1 MQGSTIKQGVT
12 RLLLIC
18 CLLFVGASAQAD
30 SLTDVLHQTRPGN
43 VAYHPPGSVTANA
56 NPMDKAVQNLAQ
68 SGEFVFSSPP
78 RGSAAEETAYF
89 QPIAEYLTRVTG
101 KKFVYKY
108 SDNWLAY
115 QSNMQKDRY
124 DLVFDGPHFVS
135 WRIAH
140 REHEPLVKIPG
151 DFIFVF
157 LVRKDNTSIQK
168 LSDLAGRSVCGHA
181 PPNQG
186 TLHLYNMFTNPARQP
201 QLVDIQGW
209 RPIYKAMLAGKCV
222 GSVVPVKIYNE
233 LDPTGKDTKVL
244 HITKAAPGQAFTAS
258 KRIPADIRAK
268 IAEALMSDQG
278 QTVTAK
284 LREYYPSKPYVRA
297 NKPEYADEE
306 GLLKDSYGFGS

>member
-1 MQGSTIKQGVT
+1 MQGSTIKHGVT
-12 RLLLIC
+12 RLLFIF
-18 CLLFVGASAQAD
+18 CLLFFGASAQAEKP
-30 SLTDVLHQTRPGN
+30 TDILPQTSTGT
-43 VAYHPPGSVTANA
+43 VVYHPPVSVASA
-56 NPMDKAVQNLAQ
+56 SPADKAVQNLAQ
-68 SGEFVFSSPP
+68 PGEFVFSSPP
-78 RGSAAEETAYF
+78 RGNAVEETAYF
-89 QPIAEYLTRVTG
+89 QPIADYLTRVTG

-151 DFIFVF
+151 EFIFVF
-157 LVRKDNTSIQK
+157 LARKNNASIQT
-168 LSDLAGRSVCGHA
+168 LNDLAGRTVCGHA

-186 TLHLYNMFTNPARQP
+186 TLHLYNMFTNPSRQP
-201 QLVDIQGW
+201 QLVDVQGW
-209 RPIYKAMLAGKCV
+209 RPIYKAMLADKCV
-222 GSVVPVKIYNE
+222 GSVVPVKIYTE

-244 HITKAAPGQAFTAS
+244 YTTKAAPGQAFTAS

-268 IAEALMSDQG
+268 IVEALMSEQG

-297 NKPEYADEE
+297 NKSEYAGEE
-306 GLLKDSYGFGS
+306 VLLKDSYGFDS